1 MVMAKVDQELVLNE
15 DILAG
20 HRWIAE
26 HRAKLQRYEGLW
38 IAVSDEQVVAFGEDP
53 DEVETLAQQKTGKS
67 EYQIPLVYIENTACI
82 YGEISK

>member
-1 MVMAKVDQELVLNE
+1 MVMTKADQELVLNE

-20 HRWIAE
+20 HWWIAE
-26 HRAKLQRYEGLW
+26 HRAGLQRYEGMW
-38 IAVSDEQVVAFGEDP
+38 IAVSDGQVVAFGEDP
-53 DEVETLAQQKTGKS
+53 DEVEALARQKTGKN

>member
-26 HRAKLQRYEGLW
+26 HRAKLQRYESLW

-53 DEVETLAQQKTGKS
+53 DEVETLAQHKTGKS
-67 EYQIPLVYIENTACI
+67 EYQIPLVYIENTARI

>member
-1 MVMAKVDQELVLNE
+1 MVVTKADQELVLNE

-26 HRAKLQRYEGLW
+26 HRAGLQRYEGMW
-38 IAVSDEQVVAFGEDP
+38 IAVSNGQVVAFGKDP
-53 DEVETLAQQKTGKS
+53 DEVEASARQKTGKS

>member
-1 MVMAKVDQELVLNE
+1 MVMARVDQELVLNE

-53 DEVETLAQQKTGKS
+53 DEVEALAQQKTGKS
-67 EYQIPLVYIENTACI
+67 EYQIPLVYLENTACI
-82 YGEISK
+82 YGEIGK